1 MKLKKTMSETVDSST
16 FKKAYYPTVC
26 DCQKCSPN
34 KGCNKNRKKYQKNW
48 KKFRNTKW
56 K

>member
-1 MKLKKTMSETVDSST
+1 MKPKKTMNETVDSST
-16 FKKAYYPTVC
+16 FKKAYYGMVC
-26 DCQKCSPN
+26 DCPKCPPN